1 MITMYKEQLDTLK
14 FVQVSMTI
22 KLKSDS
28 VVNALTLKVNTLNK
42 EMQFWYSREAPTTKL
57 WYEDGQQK
65 VKAMIKYAS
74 SFEDEALIWRIKSMV
89 NALMNI

>member
-1 MITMYKEQLDTLK
+1 MYKEQLDTLK

-42 EMQFWYSREAPTTKL
+42 EMQF
-57 WYEDGQQK
+57 
-65 VKAMIKYAS
+65 
-74 SFEDEALIWRIKSMV
+74 
-89 NALMNI
+89 